1 MDAAL
6 VASMC
11 LSLAA
16 LFASISASCFA
27 LFARSSATC
36 SVLRARRSLDAAL
49 ISLTSASPSALIA
62 ASSSSRVS
70 RNSKAAALAFRVV
83 LLYLTQAN
91 TKSEV
96 SPRES
101 TVTIGGE
108 TRRGH
113 TGMLALRFLGGRT
126 RRVGEFVR

>member
-1 MDAAL
+1 MLRPPRQAIFGCRPDL
-6 VASMC
+6 
-11 LSLAA
+11 LDLR
-16 LFASISASCFA
+16 FA
-27 LFARSSATC
+27 
-36 SVLRARRSLDAAL
+36 
-49 ISLTSASPSALIA
+49 PSALIA

-70 RNSKAAALAFRVV
+70 RNSKAAALAFRVA

-113 TGMLALRFLGGRT
+113 TGMLARCVSSAVGR
-126 RRVGEFVR
+126 GELANSSAD